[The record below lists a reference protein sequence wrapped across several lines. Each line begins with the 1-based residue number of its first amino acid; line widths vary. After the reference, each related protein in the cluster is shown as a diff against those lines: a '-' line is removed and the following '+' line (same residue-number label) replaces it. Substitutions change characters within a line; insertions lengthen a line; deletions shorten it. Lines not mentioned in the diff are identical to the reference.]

1 MAAFEDSNSPP
12 GPSLQSPGDTISE
25 EEVRMAVALSEYF
38 QEQRRLQLRRVGHP
52 ILVSFRSPRG
62 AECVKT

>member
-25 EEVRMAVALSEYF
+25 EAARMAIALSEYL
-38 QEQRRLQLRRVGHP
+38 QEQRRLQLEWGIP
-52 ILVSFRSPRG
+52 Y
-62 AECVKT
+62 